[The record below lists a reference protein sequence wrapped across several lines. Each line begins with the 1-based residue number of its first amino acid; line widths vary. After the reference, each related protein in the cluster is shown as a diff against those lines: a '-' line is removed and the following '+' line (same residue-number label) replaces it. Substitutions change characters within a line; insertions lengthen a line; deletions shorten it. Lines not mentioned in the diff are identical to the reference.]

1 MLKKYN
7 CNMKNKKILISGAS
21 IAGPTLAY
29 WLHRYGF
36 TVTVVER
43 APELRLGGQNIDVKG
58 PAKEVALKMGIV
70 EKIRALNTTE
80 VGLRFVD
87 SQNGT
92 LAEFPSDSS
101 MSMTQELEILRG
113 DLVKILYEQSSKDV
127 NYIFGD
133 HIVHLKET
141 EDDIEVEFKSGK
153 KEAFSIVISA
163 EGIGS
168 GTRDLAFGSRPHYKY
183 LGLHTA
189 YLTIPKKNTDSRWAR
204 WYNAP
209 RGIVFMLRPDNYG
222 ETRASVTFLA
232 KENEYKDLP
241 EDRQRKV
248 LMSHLNGTGW
258 ESERLINE
266 IEDSKDF
273 YFERV
278 SQVKAEQWSNGRVVI
293 TGDAAWCATPIAG
306 KGTDL
311 AMAGAY
317 VLAGELSKAEDY
329 QEAFKNYEKI
339 MRPYV
344 DKCQKLPPGIPG
356 IVYPE
361 SKWGVTLLNK
371 VIKIA
376 GSKPVKSVINL
387 FSGTKKEDENDFILP
402 NYENNFK

>member
-1 MLKKYN
+1 
-7 CNMKNKKILISGAS
+7 
-21 IAGPTLAY
+21 
-29 WLHRYGF
+29 
-36 TVTVVER
+36 
-43 APELRLGGQNIDVKG
+43 
-58 PAKEVALKMGIV
+58 
-70 EKIRALNTTE
+70 
-80 VGLRFVD
+80 
-87 SQNGT
+87 
-92 LAEFPSDSS
+92 
-101 MSMTQELEILRG
+101 
-113 DLVKILYEQSSKDV
+113 
-127 NYIFGD
+127 
-133 HIVHLKET
+133 
-141 EDDIEVEFKSGK
+141 
-153 KEAFSIVISA
+153 
-163 EGIGS
+163 
-168 GTRDLAFGSRPHYKY
+168 
-183 LGLHTA
+183 
-189 YLTIPKKNTDSRWAR
+189 
-204 WYNAP
+204 
-209 RGIVFMLRPDNYG
+209 MLRPDNYG

-248 LMSHLNGTGW
+248 LISHLDGTGW
-258 ESERLINE
+258 EAERLINE

-278 SQVKAEQWSNGRVVI
+278 SQVKAEQWSKGRVVI

-371 VIKIA
+371 VIKVA
-376 GSKPVKSVINL
+376 GSKSVKYVMNL
-387 FSGTKKEDENDFILP
+387 FSGTEKEDKNDFILP